1 VSSDGCGGAHARFTV
16 EGSRSTASSLA
27 SSAVIM
33 PVSTSQS
40 LHLPP
45 PPRPEFPP
53 VPEAYAHVPLHRSMA
68 PSPESAPASASSD
81 DNDDAVSVHSS
92 TSSYI
97 DVEEFDTTSSSAA
110 PTVSEDVREDRDEFD
125 FVDEDEENLTADE
138 L

>member
-1 VSSDGCGGAHARFTV
+1 
-16 EGSRSTASSLA
+16 
-27 SSAVIM
+27 M

-40 LHLPP
+40 LCLPS

-53 VPEAYAHVPLHRSMA
+53 VPEAYAHVPIHRSMA
-68 PSPESAPASASSD
+68 PSPESVTTASSD

-97 DVEEFDTTSSSAA
+97 DVEDFDTTSSSAA
-110 PTVSEDVREDRDEFD
+110 PTVSEDVPEDRDEFD
-125 FVDEDEENLTADE
+125 FVDEDDEELTADE

>member
-1 VSSDGCGGAHARFTV
+1 
-16 EGSRSTASSLA
+16 
-27 SSAVIM
+27 
-33 PVSTSQS
+33 
-40 LHLPP
+40 
-45 PPRPEFPP
+45 
-53 VPEAYAHVPLHRSMA
+53 MA